1 MFYNTEGVRL
11 ELAAVSDDDAGLGA
25 AALAALRLHLL
36 DDVHALDDLAE
47 DDVLVVEPRGHNGG
61 DEELR
66 AVGCEAVSKCTVA
79 KARAGSVL
87 LGPALAMERRP
98 GVVCFSL
105 KFSSANFSP

>member
-1 MFYNTEGVRL
+1 MRL

-66 AVGCEAVSKCTVA
+66 AVGCEASA
-79 KARAGSVL
+79 SVRW
-87 LGPALAMERRP
+87 PRQELAAY
-98 GVVCFSL
+98 C
-105 KFSSANFSP
+105 